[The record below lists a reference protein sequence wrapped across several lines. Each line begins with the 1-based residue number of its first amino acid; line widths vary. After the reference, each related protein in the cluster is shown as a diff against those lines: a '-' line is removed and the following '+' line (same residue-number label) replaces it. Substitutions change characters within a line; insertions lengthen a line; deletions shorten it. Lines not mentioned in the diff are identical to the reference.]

1 MNIEGRML
9 LESEGYELL
18 QGYGIPV
25 PDHHVVATE
34 AKAARAAER
43 IGYPVVLKIVSRQI
57 IHKSDVGGVVPGILD
72 ETMLYEEYRSL
83 MVRVKESSPKAVIEG
98 VIIEKEMPKG
108 LELLIGGKTD
118 PSFGKVITFGMGGT
132 LVELVR
138 DVAIRVLPVNNLELR
153 RMVSS
158 IKGYPLIRG
167 FRGGEPL
174 DETALLRILQNV
186 CDMFWNRPDL
196 REFDINP
203 LILYKEEAC
212 AVDARIIV
220 DEGGKQ
226 DEALKSSKK
235 YRTDPE
241 IFSPKT
247 IALVGASSN
256 PNKIGYAMLR
266 NLLSFDG
273 TVYPVNPNAKE
284 ILGKKVYPSLLD
296 IPGPVEMILVA
307 VPAPAV
313 PKVIEDAGRKRAR
326 VAVIISAGFRETGE
340 EGRMLEEQVLEIA
353 RHYGVRIIGPNCL
366 GIMLPHRGLNA
377 TFDPTSPR
385 PGPIAFISQ
394 SGAVITTSVDWSLA
408 EEIGISAVISVGN
421 QSDLEFEDYM
431 AFAENDPNTKAI
443 ILYVEEI
450 KNGKQ
455 FLEFSQRVSGKKPI
469 IALKSGSSKR
479 GQMAASSHTGSLAGS
494 YEIYQA
500 AFRQAGVISV
510 HSIREAFGVAELL
523 ASEGYPKGPRALI
536 ITSAGGFAVLSSD
549 YAEKY
554 GIELVEF
561 SNEIMGELNT
571 FLPAAWSHEN
581 PLDMVGDA
589 GVDRFA
595 RVFDVMIH
603 HQDEWDVA
611 FVISVPSVTLDP
623 THLAKEIIRF
633 SMYTHKMVVGCLLGG
648 ESTKAGIRT
657 LRTAHVPNFSE
668 LEDAFRAVGIALERG
683 NLNN

>member
-9 LESEGYELL
+9 LEPEGYELL
-18 QGYGIPV
+18 GEYGIPV
-25 PDHHVVATE
+25 PDHHVVTTE
-34 AKAARAAER
+34 AEAARAAER

-72 ETMLYEEYRSL
+72 ETMLYEEYRAL
-83 MVRVKESSPKAVIEG
+83 MVRVKDSCPEAVIEG

-118 PSFGKVITFGMGGT
+118 PSFGKVITFGIGGT
-132 LVELVR
+132 LVELVS
-138 DVAIRVLPVNNLELR
+138 DVAIRVLPVNNMELR

-167 FRGGEPL
+167 FRGSEPL
-174 DETALLRILQNV
+174 DEPALLRILQNV
-186 CDMFWNRPDL
+186 CDMFWNQPDL

-226 DEALKSSKK
+226 DEALKSWKK

-307 VPAPAV
+307 VPAPTV
-313 PKVIEDAGRKRAR
+313 PKVIEDAGRKGAR

-340 EGRMLEEQVLEIA
+340 EGRMLEELVLEIA

-455 FLEFSQRVSGKKPI
+455 FLEFSQRVSDKKPI

-523 ASEGYPKGPRALI
+523 ASEGYPKGPRSLI

-549 YAEKY
+549 YAEKN

-561 SNEIMGELNT
+561 SSEIMEELNA

-595 RVFDVMIH
+595 RVFDVMIR

-633 SMYTHKMVVGCLLGG
+633 SMDTHKMVVGCLLGG